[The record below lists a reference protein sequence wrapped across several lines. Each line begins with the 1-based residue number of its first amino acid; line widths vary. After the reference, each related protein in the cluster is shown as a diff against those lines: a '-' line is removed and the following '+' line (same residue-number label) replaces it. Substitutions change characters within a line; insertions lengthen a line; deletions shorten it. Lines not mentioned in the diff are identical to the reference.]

1 MKMPYKKLPASL
13 LFLFSFA
20 IIVIGGYRCST
31 NVTHD
36 SPTGA
41 HDLPIVE
48 NGEGPRLDDSPRY
61 PDNYGPGRDPGDK
74 GNVNLPPDPGNRC
87 ARSQY
92 RQLAERYGES
102 GVFKFDQSSLEDYRL
117 GTRSNFDVRCPRIYL
132 DMNKLGSSSKIYKGT
147 LSISYEDGQN
157 IKLQRFRS
165 GWTAEEN
172 QYNQW
177 SGSSWTAN
185 RNGEV
190 NKQFHAI
197 FEDEFG
203 ALIVKLEDVRLRD
216 IRDGEE
222 AYFGS
227 GEIYYKMF
235 RIWTGD
241 KNNVCYSKGTYV
253 SQARSQPPRKK
264 ICWLLGTGPFSCR
277 PNGALGPRVSVTKIS
292 LTGGLRCYSRLG
304 VFFGLN
310 IKEAFN
316 VGNVELL

>member
-1 MKMPYKKLPASL
+1 MVYRKLPASL
-13 LFLFSFA
+13 LFLLSFV

-31 NVTHD
+31 NVTYD
-36 SPTGA
+36 PQTGA
-41 HDLPIVE
+41 HDFPIIE
-48 NGEGPRLDDSPRY
+48 NGEGPHSNDSPLY
-61 PDNYGPGRDPGDK
+61 PDGYGSDRGYE
-74 GNVNLPPDPGNRC
+74 NNNNANLPPDPGDGCSRE
-87 ARSQY
+87 QY
-92 RQLAERYGES
+92 RKLAEKYGEL
-102 GVFKFDQSSLEDYRL
+102 GVFKFDRSSLEDYRL
-117 GTRSNFDVRCPRIYL
+117 GTRINFDVRCPRIYVN
-132 DMNKLGSSSKIYKGT
+132 MNKLGPSSSKIYKGM
-147 LSISYEDGQN
+147 LGISYEDGRN
-157 IKLQRFRS
+157 IKVKRFRS

-172 QYNQW
+172 QYNKW

-185 RNGEV
+185 RHGEV

-203 ALIVKLEDVRLRD
+203 ALILKLEDVRLRD

-241 KNNVCYSKGTYV
+241 KSDVCYSKGTYV
-253 SQARSQPPRKK
+253 SQARSQPTRKK
-264 ICWLLGTGPFSCR
+264 ICWILGTGPFSCR
-277 PNGALGPRVSVTKIS
+277 PNGALGPRASVTKIS
-292 LTGGLRCYSRLG
+292 LTGDLKCYSRLG

-310 IKEAFN
+310 IEEAFN